1 MFSLF
6 NPFRA
11 DGSKAVLDALG
22 ASIALIEFDPGGA
35 VLTANTNF
43 LRATGY
49 DLSEIKGQHHSM
61 FCDPAHVASPDYRAF
76 WAKLARGEFH
86 AGEFKRIAKGGRDI
100 WIQASYNPVRDR
112 RGRIVKVVKQAT
124 DITAAKLGTME
135 VDAKL
140 AAISRSQAVIEFLPS
155 GEIVTANDNFL
166 AAMGYRADEIK
177 GQHHRLF
184 VEPAFAA
191 SSDYGAFWQR
201 LNNGEYVAAEF
212 KRIGKGGREIWIQAS
227 YNPIFDPNGKVV
239 KVVKFASDVTERVLA
254 SRRLAEAMAVV
265 TESSRAIQSGTQ
277 EISVAVDDLARRTE
291 TQAASLEETA
301 AALSEITA
309 TVKKTAENAG
319 NARSVVASAR
329 TDAEHSGEV
338 VEKAV
343 AAMSNIEA
351 SSRQVGQ
358 IIGVID
364 EIAFQTNL
372 LALNAGVEAAR
383 AGEAGR
389 GFAVV
394 ASEVRS
400 LAQRSAEAA
409 KEIKGL
415 ISASGR
421 QVDEGVQ
428 LVKETGGAL
437 QRIVRHVNEIS
448 DIVATMATSA
458 HEQATALSEVNVAVG
473 QMDQVTQQN
482 AAMVEETAAASRSLA
497 QETDNLNRLVNAD
510 GGPEAPA
517 QTASGRPAQPVSPP
531 RRVMLKTVGRGGAQR
546 KPDAEADGWE
556 EF

>member
-22 ASIALIEFDPGGA
+22 ASIALIEFDPGGT
-35 VLTANTNF
+35 VLAANANF

-49 DLSEIKGQHHSM
+49 DLSEIKGQHHGM
-61 FCDPAHVASPDYRAF
+61 FCDPAQVASPDYRAF
-76 WAKLARGEFH
+76 WAKLARGEFQ
-86 AGEFKRIAKGGRDI
+86 AGEFRRIAKGGRDI
-100 WIQASYNPVRDR
+100 WIQASYNPVRNR
-112 RGRIVKVVKQAT
+112 RGQVVKVVKQAT
-124 DITAAKLGTME
+124 DITAAKSRAAE
-135 VDAKL
+135 ADAKL
-140 AAISRSQAVIEFLPS
+140 AAISRSQAIIEFLPS
-155 GEIVTANDNFL
+155 GEIVSANENFL
-166 AAMGYRADEIK
+166 ATLGYALDEIR

-191 SSDYGAFWQR
+191 SPDYAAFWQR

-212 KRIGKGGREIWIQAS
+212 KRIGKGGREVWIQAS
-227 YNPIFDPNGKVV
+227 YNPIFDPNGKVA

-319 NARSVVASAR
+319 NARTVVSSAR

-510 GGPEAPA
+510 GDAA
-517 QTASGRPAQPVSPP
+517 TPAQPGSARPVQARSVHNAAP
-531 RRVMLKTVGRGGAQR
+531 RRVMLKTVGRG
-546 KPDAEADGWE
+546 
-556 EF
+556 